1 MQQIRAWDDG
11 VEELSNRLWAVC
23 QWVEG
28 VEMFSRERTVFPLE
42 EAPPIPT
49 TSVFTTICGFARA
62 LSLAVD
68 TYFAR
73 GFFSTEIVIFN
84 RRRIEQQNGIEHATH
99 NTMSEPI
106 NANPTVLDANALP
119 TRQPDKLEPALSSQ
133 LQGLLSLAIADATTD
148 DDAGSVAPSL
158 VSDDEQ
164 EDPFDAQEIFDL
176 IAHISDPEHPL
187 TLGQLAV
194 VNLADIK
201 VLDSGNKD
209 EMGEV
214 LIKITPTI
222 THCSLATLIG
232 LGIRVRLER
241 CLPVRFRI
249 TILLKEG
256 SHQSENQVNKQL
268 NDKERVAAACEN
280 DQLLNV
286 ISKMLATCK

>member
-1 MQQIRAWDDG
+1 
-11 VEELSNRLWAVC
+11 
-23 QWVEG
+23 
-28 VEMFSRERTVFPLE
+28 
-42 EAPPIPT
+42 
-49 TSVFTTICGFARA
+49 
-62 LSLAVD
+62 
-68 TYFAR
+68 
-73 GFFSTEIVIFN
+73 
-84 RRRIEQQNGIEHATH
+84 
-99 NTMSEPI
+99 MSEPI
-106 NANPTVLDANALP
+106 NANPTVLDVNALP
-119 TRQPDKLEPALSSQ
+119 TRGEDHKQEKALDSQ
-133 LQGLLSLAIADATTD
+133 VQELLSLAIDHGVD
-148 DDAGSVAPSL
+148 SDVQSQAPSL
-158 VSDDEQ
+158 LSDSEEQ
-164 EDPFDAQEIFDL
+164 EDPIDPQEIFDL

-194 VNLADIK
+194 VNLSDIK
-201 VLDSGNKD
+201 VIDSGNRD

-214 LIKITPTI
+214 IIKITPTI

-232 LGIRVRLER
+232 LGIRVRLDR